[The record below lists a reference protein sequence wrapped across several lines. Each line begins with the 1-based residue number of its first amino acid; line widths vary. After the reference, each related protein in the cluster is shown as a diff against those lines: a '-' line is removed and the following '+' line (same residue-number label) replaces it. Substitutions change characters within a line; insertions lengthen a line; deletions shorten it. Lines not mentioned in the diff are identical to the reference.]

1 MGSRIRFRDAQGREG
16 LIELAND
23 PVYVGRAPDCA
34 IRSDDAMVSRRHS
47 RIKREGSAFFIEDL
61 DSSNGT
67 MVNNSRVQKHQLR
80 NDDAVICGSLTL
92 LYMEDAFQQP
102 PPTMMAPA
110 MRPQMPPPPAAASI
124 PAMPSMTDIEI
135 QRLKDSIE
143 SLRLEVDEAR
153 AAKEKEVAEGMRLR
167 AEHLRFHQRLED
179 QQQMIHDSTEAVEEH
194 KRIIEDM
201 KPEVEKAHAERDKA
215 AMEAAE
221 AREQVASANRQLQR
235 VQEEATK
242 VKADLE
248 RHKKMITELTAAK
261 EDGYK
266 KLNEQLAEVDQVRR
280 SSSIRSCSRTGAS
293 ASSTSRRAS
302 RSCAPRATSGR
313 ARRRRPRPSATSWPR
328 RTSGSRASCKTRA
341 DRYLD
346 LRGRGAGRAPGAARP
361 SS

>member
-1 MGSRIRFRDAQGREG
+1 VTTGVRFGPMGSRIRFRDAQGREG

-266 KLNEQLAEVDQVRR
+266 KLNEQLAEVDQVRQVVR
-280 SSSIRSCSRTGAS
+280 EQERMLEDRRVGLINLEESLKELRAKSDQRTRETAQ
-293 ASSTSRRAS
+293 AKAERDELAKENQRL
-302 RSCAPRATSGR
+302 
-313 ARRRRPRPSATSWPR
+313 
-328 RTSGSRASCKTRA
+328 TRLLQ
-341 DRYLD
+341 DK
-346 LRGRGAGRAPGAARP
+346 G
-361 SS
+361 